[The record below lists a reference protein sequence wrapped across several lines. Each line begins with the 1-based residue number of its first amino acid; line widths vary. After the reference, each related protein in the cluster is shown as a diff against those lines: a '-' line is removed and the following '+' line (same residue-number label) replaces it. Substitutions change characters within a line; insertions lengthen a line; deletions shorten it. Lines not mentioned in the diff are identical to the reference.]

1 MTNSYLDL
9 KCKCGCTNFYL
20 HEDTKSG
27 MHIGIYCKKC
37 QARQMGRWV
46 SQKTTIDNPVSEV
59 DKISKCKNIE
69 DLRGKSLDNTLQEK
83 ISIKKDGNII
93 YLRKEA

>member
-1 MTNSYLDL
+1 MINSYFDL

-27 MHIGIYCKKC
+27 MHIGIYCKEC
-37 QARQMGRWV
+37 HARQKGKWV
-46 SQKTTIDNPVSEV
+46 SQKATIDEPISEA
-59 DKISKCKNIE
+59 DKLACCKNIE
-69 DLRGKSLDNTLQEK
+69 DLRGKSLDNVLQEK